1 MGYALVSGFIRSSNQ
16 PTTTTIRGRFSS
28 TTLSHSVSLVPSGN
42 TATRIASYNY
52 LKIKKSKPR
61 ISALAEVSSFTSDPA
76 QAVVTWQIVV
86 GALAGVTPFM
96 VAGIEFGKR
105 IVKQRQC
112 GECKGSGLVLRTDQ
126 QYIRCPACGGW
137 LPWQSWRRFFTG

>member
-1 MGYALVSGFIRSSNQ
+1 MEAASAFALVNSFPARSSNHRTKQSQQIFLVPGRNDGTNYSSVKTKKLESSRIFAAAEVSGFV
-16 PTTTTIRGRFSS
+16 
-28 TTLSHSVSLVPSGN
+28 L
-42 TATRIASYNY
+42 
-52 LKIKKSKPR
+52 
-61 ISALAEVSSFTSDPA
+61 DPA
-76 QAVVTWQIVV
+76 QSVVTWQIVV

-112 GECKGSGLVLRTDQ
+112 GECKGSGLVLRNDQ
-126 QYIRCPACGGW
+126 QYIKCPACGGW

>member
-1 MGYALVSGFIRSSNQ
+1 MGYAVVSGGFIRSSNQ
-16 PTTTTIRGRFSS
+16 PTTRTRFPT
-28 TTLSHSVSLVPSGN
+28 TTLSHPISLAPSGN
-42 TATRIASYNY
+42 TTSSSITTSYES

-76 QAVVTWQIVV
+76 RAVVTWQIVV
-86 GALAGVTPFM
+86 GALAGITPFM